1 MRLQAI
7 SHPDRQHC
15 PTLCPARP
23 GQWMPRPC
31 TARGV
36 PLRDSQAATAP
47 KRSDLD
53 ALNAWLQTTH
63 EEPTAVGVTVFTR
76 PESIGALDP
85 ANSAV
90 LAIEIDAGLQVR
102 AIVAERRET
111 PDGPILLLELT

>member
-1 MRLQAI
+1 
-7 SHPDRQHC
+7 
-15 PTLCPARP
+15 
-23 GQWMPRPC
+23 MPRPC
-31 TARGV
+31 TARV
-36 PLRDSQAATAP
+36 SLRDSQAATAP

-76 PESIGALDP
+76 PESGGSIGALDP

>member
-1 MRLQAI
+1 M
-7 SHPDRQHC
+7 
-15 PTLCPARP
+15 
-23 GQWMPRPC
+23 
-31 TARGV
+31 
-36 PLRDSQAATAP
+36 
-47 KRSDLD
+47 
-53 ALNAWLQTTH
+53 
-63 EEPTAVGVTVFTR
+63 FTR